1 MSSNW
6 KKEMRVISDGH
17 MNTRSRG
24 HDSDAS
30 TAPGRF
36 DAWDDEWKND
46 ETAFHGHSN
55 LGRQAIKRTHAHA
68 GYGRGR
74 DDGFAAGAGA
84 DNHFFSDYSEGMN
97 GQGRSGKRRG
107 GM

>member
-6 KKEMRVISDGH
+6 KKEMYLISEGHTPTRNRSDG
-17 MNTRSRG
+17 
-24 HDSDAS
+24 SDVS
-30 TAPGRF
+30 TTHGRF

-46 ETAFHGHSN
+46 DSAFHGHSN

-68 GYGRGR
+68 GHGRGR

-84 DNHFFSDYSEGMN
+84 GNHFVSDYSDGMN
-97 GQGRSGKRRG
+97 AQGRSGKRRG